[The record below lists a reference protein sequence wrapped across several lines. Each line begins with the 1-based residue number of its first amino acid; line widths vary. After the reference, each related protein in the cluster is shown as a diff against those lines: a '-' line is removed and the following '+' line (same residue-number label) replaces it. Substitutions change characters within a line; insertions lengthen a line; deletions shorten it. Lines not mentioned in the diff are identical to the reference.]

1 MDTIKR
7 WLEIHVPVTTCTLRC
22 SYCYITTHRLFE
34 GPLPHYPF
42 DADFIK
48 KAYSKERLGGTCLVN
63 LCAGGETLL
72 SPQIVDFIRA
82 FLEEGH
88 YVSVVTNGTLSK
100 RLAEIAEFPK
110 ELTAHLFFKF
120 SYHYVQLKER
130 GLLDTFFDNIRRV
143 RDAGCSFTLEQTPSD
158 DVIPIQDEI
167 IDRAIKEVGAV
178 PHISVARDERIDGKL
193 PILTELDRTQYKEI
207 WGKKYKSALFDY
219 KMTIFE
225 QKRKEFCY
233 AGDWAYFINLLTGDI
248 RQCYHGQVIGNM
260 YADLSKP
267 LPKSP
272 VGHHCP
278 SLHCW
283 NGHSWITLGCIPE
296 LSAPTY
302 AELRN
307 RVTTEGTEWLQPQV
321 KAFMS
326 TKLYDSNKE
335 YSAIKKCFV
344 DLRTECNVFKN
355 SARQVLTRIL
365 HLK

>member
-1 MDTIKR
+1 MDKIKR

-42 DADFIK
+42 DAGFIRQ
-48 KAYSKERLGGTCLVN
+48 AYSKERLGGTCFVN

-72 SPQIVDFIRA
+72 SPQIVEFIRA

-100 RLAEIAEFPK
+100 RIDELAQFPK

-120 SYHYVQLKER
+120 SYHYLQLQER
-130 GLLDTFFDNIRRV
+130 GLMDTFFDNIRKV

-167 IDRAIKEVGAV
+167 IERAIKEVGAV
-178 PHISVARDERIDGKL
+178 PHISVARDERIDGQL
-193 PILTELDRTQYKEI
+193 PILTELNREQYKET
-207 WGKKYKSALFDY
+207 WGNKYHSALFDY

-233 AGDWAYFINLLTGDI
+233 AGDWAYYINLLSGDV
-248 RQCYHGQVIGNM
+248 RQCYHGHVIGNM
-260 YADLSKP
+260 YDDISKP
-267 LPKSP
+267 LPKLA

-278 SLHCW
+278 SIHCW
-283 NGHSWITLGCIPE
+283 NGHSWIALGCIPE
-296 LSAPTY
+296 LKAPTY
-302 AELRN
+302 GEMRN
-307 RVTTEGTEWLQPQV
+307 RKCADGSEWLQPQM

-326 TKLYDSNKE
+326 TRLYDTNKE

-344 DLRTECNVFKN
+344 DMRNIYLTLKSRIKRNVK
-355 SARQVLTRIL
+355 RIL
-365 HLK
+365 HIK